1 MEPLE
6 FIEVTCRT
14 LITVISQIFP
24 GALCDLLLQ
33 LLTCVTILRSQWQ
46 SYSDSIIV
54 LHGNIRSVLHTGMPG
69 RPQFDINKEE
79 LEYLTTLSFSW
90 SEIAAL
96 IGVSRST
103 VFRYVYFCAS
113 LVR

>member
-1 MEPLE
+1 MDDWDSYFAAVERFLVDSECQYGVCNCQYTNYAMEQLE

-54 LHGNIRSVLHTGMPG
+54 LHGNIRCVTYW
-69 RPQFDINKEE
+69 NAWK
-79 LEYLTTLSFSW
+79 
-90 SEIAAL
+90 
-96 IGVSRST
+96 
-103 VFRYVYFCAS
+103 AS
-113 LVR
+113 I